1 MVQKFLPA
9 ILSLIFPISVLA
21 IILPS
26 PTGFVNDF
34 ANVISPAV
42 ESELQND
49 LNNFKRDRRIEIVAA
64 MVSSLESMPENVYAE
79 NIYREWKIGD
89 SVDGNGALILIAPIE
104 RSMWIYLGNGLRD
117 DVSDMTLNEII
128 DDYILPSVKNG
139 DFDTAVKNGV
149 KALEAASLREILPST
164 TTGGTGGMSGG
175 NTKTGIIIF
184 AVIIA
189 IVAGLAILNKK
200 KGGKIGGGDKSKKED
215 KGIGSNIAGS
225 GKITGGGGAGARW

>member
-1 MVQKFLPA
+1 MIRKFLPA
-9 ILSLIFPISVLA
+9 IFSLIFPISVLA

-34 ANVISPAV
+34 ASVLSPAV
-42 ESELQND
+42 ESELQSD
-49 LNNFKRDRRIEIVAA
+49 LNNFKRDSRIEIVAA
-64 MVSSLESMPENVYAE
+64 VVSSLEGMPENVYAE
-79 NIYREWKIGD
+79 NIYKEWKIGD
-89 SVDGNGALILIAPIE
+89 SVDGRGALILIAPIE

-149 KALEAASLREILPST
+149 KALEAASLGQMLPSLS
-164 TTGGTGGMSGG
+164 SGG
-175 NTKTGIIIF
+175 VSGASGGSAKTGFIIF

-189 IVAGLAILNKK
+189 IVVGLAVLNKK
-200 KGGKIGGGDKSKKED
+200 KGGKLGGDKLKKED
-215 KGIGSNIAGS
+215 KGTGS
-225 GKITGGGGAGARW
+225 GLAGPGKTAGGGGAGARW